1 MFGRKEC
8 RFCVLGV
15 AAGVG
20 AAALGYYL
28 YKKNKDKVNTF
39 LLKQLNKVE
48 KVISEP
54 EVKEAEKI
62 AE

>member
-1 MFGRKEC
+1 MFGKKEC

-15 AAGVG
+15 VAGVG

-39 LLKQLNKVE
+39 LLKQLNKAE
-48 KVISEP
+48 KVVSEP
-54 EVKEAEKI
+54 EVKEVEKI